1 MGTSTY
7 VSDSGRQTAA
17 VLHSLL
23 LLGVALSLTC
33 ATASV
38 NGGESGVVALRG
50 GGGSGILHREHAHS
64 SRRLQSS
71 TCTGCAP
78 DMCLPQSGCA
88 GCDLDNGWLA
98 NGSGGCTKSVAV
110 AAGDRTALNTAASD
124 DDAAPDDNTAETLE
138 YTNRA
143 LTFHQLCRSNGVLAR
158 GKTGS
163 VFGTGVTGHL
173 VKVVLSREAQVIA
186 QGGGVVDKAG
196 RWLARLGSLEAAT
209 GLTLT
214 AQVEMSNGTLV
225 AQTIAY
231 NMAVGEL
238 WLASGQSNMFFSLG
252 DINSKDKALY
262 GQLARSAMAQAERYP
277 DIRLLKVPGKM
288 IPTPRIELQDAT
300 VWHLPTPDYV
310 KAFSATAYLTAVEL
324 YKKLG
329 VPIGIVQASYG
340 GSSVVQWMPPAVLAS
355 IKKPTTSRDSPT
367 KNLYNGMIAPLKGTT
382 WSGVMWYQGE
392 TDGGTTFDNPLY
404 AFYSQML
411 RGIMTSWRS
420 TFSQRDLEFQVVQ
433 LARWLPPYSSST
445 KLSLNHWP
453 LVRESQRMVIAA
465 DDYSSMTSVVD
476 LGLAATIH
484 PPNKFGVARRLA
496 ASIVARGQQLAGV
509 PVTVAASGPTFSS
522 VRYGSKGTATITYS
536 NTAGGLIVGYKDNY
550 SVASIKRQ
558 KYYAAVRCFEV
569 RYWGVWYG
577 AIGRRTSSTQ
587 VTVTAR
593 DKKIKK
599 PSGVRYAWLDLPAC
613 NLYNTALLPAVPF
626 TSDSYYAINERSK
639 MAAKTSG

>member
-484 PPNKFGVARRLA
+484 PPNKFGVARRLVPLSHLVPDPPPFSFQRASCLPREITHLCYCVRTDDRVFTTFRSSKRGSVEGAGSQHRSQRPA
-496 ASIVARGQQLAGV
+496 AGRSPSHGGGIGAHLLISQIRVQGVSPLARQPPHRHCVQCSLGE
-509 PVTVAASGPTFSS
+509 
-522 VRYGSKGTATITYS
+522 K
-536 NTAGGLIVGYKDNY
+536 
-550 SVASIKRQ
+550 
-558 KYYAAVRCFEV
+558 
-569 RYWGVWYG
+569 
-577 AIGRRTSSTQ
+577 
-587 VTVTAR
+587 
-593 DKKIKK
+593 
-599 PSGVRYAWLDLPAC
+599 
-613 NLYNTALLPAVPF
+613 
-626 TSDSYYAINERSK
+626 
-639 MAAKTSG
+639 